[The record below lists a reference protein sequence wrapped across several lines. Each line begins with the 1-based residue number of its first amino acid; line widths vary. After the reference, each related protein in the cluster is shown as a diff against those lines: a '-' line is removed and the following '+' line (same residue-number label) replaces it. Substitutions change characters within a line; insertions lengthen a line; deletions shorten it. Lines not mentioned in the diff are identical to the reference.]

1 MKKVNLLLLFLL
13 CTPLL
18 FAADIDKVFKK
29 WTKDY
34 PESTTEKWQSHT
46 FTAEENQQIQKEV
59 GITGVKA
66 DKAVGFETSSP
77 EVISQMKADM
87 ATCTP
92 TKKYVE
98 VLKKSFP
105 NTLDLYVYAHKDG
118 ETWKE
123 AFVVVFSL
131 KEGKAVAGNVAGEI
145 PNSLYE
151 QYMPMVQ
158 MMLDQA
164 VSQIK

>member
-46 FTAEENQQIQKEV
+46 FTAEENQQMQKEV
-59 GITGVKA
+59 ANTGVKA
-66 DKAVGFETSSP
+66 NKAVGFETSSS
-77 EVISQMKADM
+77 EVISQMKTDM

-98 VLKKSFP
+98 VLKSSFP
-105 NTLDLYVYAHKDG
+105 NSLDVYIYAHKDG

-123 AFVVVFSL
+123 AFVVLFNH
-131 KEGKAVAGNVAGEI
+131 KEGKAIAGNVTGEI

-151 QYMPMVQ
+151 QYKPMIQ
-158 MMLDQA
+158 MMLNQA
-164 VSQIK
+164 SSQIK